1 MSSYVLK
8 ILAPDE
14 KVRSTLPLTL
24 HWIIYMQG
32 LFFTILGGVIG
43 YMAPQIVQ
51 TIFGEDMMKW
61 LVKPLCIASLV
72 VVLMGFALLLGAY
85 VRQVS
90 TELVVTNQ
98 RVIAKYGFISRATFE
113 IMISRVTGANFDQT
127 ILGRI
132 LGYGTIIVRGAGGDI
147 SPIDLVAD
155 PAGFHNAVMSAFEK
169 KPGA

>member
-8 ILAPDE
+8 ILAPGE
-14 KVRSTLPLTL
+14 QIRYAATL
-24 HWIIYMQG
+24 HWIVYAQG
-32 LFFTILGGVIG
+32 LAFTIGGGLAG
-43 YMAPQIVQ
+43 YYAPQIIYKV
-51 TIFGEDMMKW
+51 FGRDAALW
-61 LVKPLCIASLV
+61 LTKPLALGGLV
-72 VVLMGFALLLGAY
+72 IVLMGVALLLGAY

-113 IMISRVTGANFDQT
+113 IMISRITGANFDQT

-132 LGYGTIIVRGAGGDI
+132 LNYGTIIVRGAGGDI

-155 PAGFHNAVMSAFEK
+155 PQGFHNAVMASFEK

>member
-8 ILAPDE
+8 ILAPGE
-14 KVRSTLPLTL
+14 KVVYSAQL
-24 HWIIYMQG
+24 HWIIYAQG
-32 LFFTILGGVIG
+32 MFFTILGGLAG
-43 YMAPQIVQ
+43 YYAPRIVYGV
-51 TIFGEDMMKW
+51 FGEQGGVW
-61 LVKPLCIASLV
+61 LEKPVEIAALV
-72 VVLMGFALLLGAY
+72 VVLMGFALILGAY

-113 IMISRVTGANFDQT
+113 LMISRVTGANFDQT

-155 PAGFHNAVMSAFEK
+155 PASFHNAVMGAFEK